1 MFHWQ
6 CKEHILEMA
15 QDTKQSTKTVERL
28 AVRCIALKDGQL
40 CKAVCI
46 DLGLY
51 VQSATL
57 REAMSELEAL
67 IRSYAQDAQET
78 GISPER
84 LLRPIPKEARARLYA
99 KLFWAELR
107 AWLGDLL
114 GRGRRNGS
122 SATHE
127 TRLCY
132 L

>member
-1 MFHWQ
+1 
-6 CKEHILEMA
+6 MA
-15 QDTKQSTKTVERL
+15 QNTEQTAVRL
-28 AVRCIALKDGQL
+28 AVRCIALKDGEL
-40 CKAVCI
+40 CKAVCV

-51 VQSATL
+51 VQRPTL

-67 IRSYAQDAQET
+67 IRSYVQDALEA
-78 GISPER
+78 GIPPER
-84 LLRPIPKEARARLYA
+84 LLRPIPKEERARLYA

-122 SATHE
+122 LATHE

-132 L
+132 V

>member
-1 MFHWQ
+1 
-6 CKEHILEMA
+6 MA
-15 QDTKQSTKTVERL
+15 QNAEQTVARPL
-28 AVRCIALKDGQL
+28 RQGSGQVAVRCIALKDGEL
-40 CKAVCI
+40 CKAVCV

-51 VQSATL
+51 VQRPTL
-57 REAMSELEAL
+57 REAMGELEEL
-67 IRSYAQDAQET
+67 IRSYVQDAMEAD
-78 GISPER
+78 IPPER
-84 LLRPIPKEARARLYA
+84 LLRPIPKEERARLHA

-132 L
+132 V